1 MDVAASTGGALSILQ
16 QYYDNAL
23 EDSDNNWLFIVSTPH
38 FNEASNVKVIKFPWV
53 KRNWFYRIF
62 FELFTARVAIRD
74 FSPDVIYNLQNII
87 TLGVTR
93 NQVVYLH
100 QAIPFSTYKMKL
112 FNEPLLWFYQ
122 NIYSHFIFYSLRRAS
137 QIIVQTE
144 FMKDSCLE
152 LLHIPEEKI
161 LVVPP
166 KFNYTK
172 PREINRNALEDKSIF
187 FYPAGGPSFKN
198 HKVILDALLL
208 MTDEQLKKIQ
218 VVFTLVGDESK
229 IIRRINKVVQ
239 QKKLPVV
246 FVGYLDKEK
255 MEDYYSKSVLVFP
268 SVIETFGL
276 PLLEAKQY
284 GSIIFASDSPFSHEI
299 LDGYDK
305 VEFFNPFSPSELY
318 KLLASFL

>member
-112 FNEPLLWFYQ
+112 FNEPLLFFYQ
-122 NIYSHFIFYSLRRAS
+122 KYLLHYFSILYEEQA
-137 QIIVQTE
+137 IIVQTE
-144 FMKDSCLE
+144 FMKD
-152 LLHIPEEKI
+152 
-161 LVVPP
+161 V
-166 KFNYTK
+166 
-172 PREINRNALEDKSIF
+172 A
-187 FYPAGGPSFKN
+187 
-198 HKVILDALLL
+198 
-208 MTDEQLKKIQ
+208 
-218 VVFTLVGDESK
+218 
-229 IIRRINKVVQ
+229 
-239 QKKLPVV
+239 
-246 FVGYLDKEK
+246 
-255 MEDYYSKSVLVFP
+255 
-268 SVIETFGL
+268 
-276 PLLEAKQY
+276 
-284 GSIIFASDSPFSHEI
+284 
-299 LDGYDK
+299 
-305 VEFFNPFSPSELY
+305 
-318 KLLASFL
+318 